1 MRQTMPEVD
10 PQETEKTIKAI
21 QDIAII
27 LTGAAEFVCEG
38 RMLKR
43 FSKNIEENLEKIE
56 NDIAFLKKKFPG
68 KFPKT
73 LKPDTS
79 ISKIRD
85 LAITLD
91 GNNADIEA
99 KCRSEELGNELIL
112 RVKELNSVIKDILDT
127 LKGKISRYTIFD
139 RIAGYGEKIKSFL
152 LAFSPLVSNTGRI
165 VLAAI
170 LVIICSFFYLFF
182 TMESEDIVLK
192 SIKNDLS
199 YIEKQNE
206 ILAKQ
211 RKEYNEIREKMK
223 SFNQAEMSREEKI
236 EWLNLSLEERKSRV
250 NMEQIMFA
258 IETRK
263 KKIGE
268 KNKKVEEIR
277 KKSFF
282 KKLLK
287 R

>member
-1 MRQTMPEVD
+1 MPEVT

-27 LTGAAEFVCEG
+27 LTGATEFVCEE

-43 FSKNIEENLEKIE
+43 FSGNIEGHLKTLEN
-56 NDIAFLKKKFPG
+56 NIALLKKKFPG
-68 KFPKT
+68 KFPET

-79 ISKIRD
+79 LSKLRD
-85 LAITLD
+85 LAIKLRGD
-91 GNNADIEA
+91 NADIKA
-99 KCRSEELGNELIL
+99 KCQSGELGSELIL
-112 RVKELNSVIKDILDT
+112 RTTELNSAIEDILDA

-139 RIAGYGEKIKSFL
+139 KIAGYGGRVKSFL
-152 LAFSPLVSNTGRI
+152 LSISPLVSNTGRI

-170 LVIICSFFYLFF
+170 LVIGFGLAYLFF
-182 TMESEDIVLK
+182 TMESEDIILK

-206 ILAKQ
+206 MLAKQ
-211 RKEYNEIREKMK
+211 RQEYKEISKKMK

-236 EWLNLSLEERKSRV
+236 EWLNLSIEERKRRV
-250 NMEQIMFA
+250 DIEQIMLGV
-258 IETRK
+258 ETRK
-263 KKIGE
+263 KKIAE
-268 KNKKVEEIR
+268 KNKKAEEIR
-277 KKSFF
+277 KKSFLQ
-282 KKLLK
+282 KLLK

>member
-1 MRQTMPEVD
+1 MPEVN

-43 FSKNIEENLEKIE
+43 FSKNIEENLEKLE
-56 NDIAFLKKKFPG
+56 NNIALLKKKFPG
-68 KFPKT
+68 KFPET

-79 ISKIRD
+79 LSKIRD
-85 LAITLD
+85 LAITLKGD
-91 GNNADIEA
+91 NADIEA
-99 KCRSEELGNELIL
+99 KCRSGELGSELIL
-112 RVKELNSVIKDILDT
+112 RATELKAVTKDIFDALR
-127 LKGKISRYTIFD
+127 GKISRYTIVDKF
-139 RIAGYGEKIKSFL
+139 AGYGGRIKSFL
-152 LAFSPLVSNTGRI
+152 LGLSPLVSNTGRI

-170 LVIICSFFYLFF
+170 LVIIFSFVYLSF

-199 YIEKQNE
+199 YIEEQND

-211 RKEYNEIREKMK
+211 RQEYNKISEKIK
-223 SFNQAEMSREEKI
+223 SFNQAEMSREDKI
-236 EWLNLSLEERKSRV
+236 EWLNLSIKERKSRV
-250 NMEQIMFA
+250 LIEQIMLS
-258 IETRK
+258 IETSK
-263 KKIGE
+263 KKIAE

-282 KKLLK
+282 QKLL
-287 R
+287 RR